1 MCAIFGKTSNS
12 IRNNAFYGAKNNN
25 LEDCDSTDIVIFEP
39 ANRDKLVSERVCR
52 NKLVSERADRNKL
65 VSERVTENRMI
76 IT

>member
-1 MCAIFGKTSNS
+1 MCTIFGKTSNS

-39 ANRDKLVSERVCR
+39 ANRDKLVSER
-52 NKLVSERADRNKL
+52 A
-65 VSERVTENRMI
+65 TENRMI